1 MKDMTQGSV
10 TRHLLEMSAFIAVSM
25 LIQTLWVI
33 AAYALARFAWRRGI
47 KRYSAVGG

>member
-1 MKDMTQGSV
+1 MGKTTGAE
-10 TRHLLEMSAFIAVSM
+10 LLHGM

-33 AAYALARFAWRRGI
+33 AGYALARFAWRRGI